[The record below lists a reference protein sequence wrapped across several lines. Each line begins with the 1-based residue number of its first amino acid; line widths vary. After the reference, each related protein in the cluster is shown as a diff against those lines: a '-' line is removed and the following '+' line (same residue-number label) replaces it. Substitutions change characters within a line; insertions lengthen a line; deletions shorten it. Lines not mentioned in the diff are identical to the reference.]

1 MTSRLQ
7 VLYFCRWEF
16 VFERRLRV
24 VYHPPNSDH
33 RILAVL
39 CRAWNHLSL
48 RYQAAC
54 LGVRWLIFQRRDHAI
69 KEVVLWN
76 MLAHTAYMY
85 LPSCTECPWV
95 FYNET
100 VWALIIIH
108 SWWRDLIIDIASD
121 ADDCG
126 AACRHHEYR
135 WQMWNVNTYHT
146 ALTVIGRKLL
156 DQLMQE
162 MCQ

>member
-1 MTSRLQ
+1 MTSHLQ
-7 VLYFCRWEF
+7 VLYFCQWGF
-16 VFERRLRV
+16 VFERHLRV
-24 VYHPPNSDH
+24 VYHPPYSDH

-39 CRAWNHLSL
+39 FRAWNRLSL
-48 RYQAAC
+48 GYQAAS

-69 KEVVLWN
+69 KVFVLWN

-85 LPSCTECPWV
+85 LPSSTGCPWV
-95 FYNET
+95 FYNEA

-108 SWWRDLIIDIASD
+108 SWWVDLIIDIASD

-126 AACRHHEYR
+126 AVCRRHEYQ

-146 ALTVIGRKLL
+146 ALTVTGRKLL
-156 DQLMQE
+156 GLLMQE